1 MGDNEEKFKL
11 TEWSI
16 LYVVLTE
23 YGIDVSH
30 ISGRVGRH
38 IVEDFIAGMIE
49 QGYIQKASDL
59 IEEEEDD

>member
-23 YGIDVSH
+23 YGIDASH

-38 IVEDFIAGMIE
+38 IVEDFMAEMVN
-49 QGYIQKASDL
+49 QGYILKNSDQ
-59 IEEEEDD
+59 EEEEDD